1 LFVITKQAGKW
12 LQLSLRN
19 FQIFQIDWQWLYD
32 DASQF
37 ARWQHIVVARAR
49 FAVPGKYINGA
60 GQHLLI
66 YSFWFCFFVILAK
79 KTPML

>member
-1 LFVITKQAGKW
+1 
-12 LQLSLRN
+12 
-19 FQIFQIDWQWLYD
+19 
-32 DASQF
+32 
-37 ARWQHIVVARAR
+37 
-49 FAVPGKYINGA
+49 VPGKYINGA